1 MIEFRN
7 GRFHAKGVSFA
18 IPEGFFINTTAHFSY
33 EYGLEFCHPELKYS
47 ITIHLDE
54 TKLNAYREIELGFE
68 DYNIK
73 SCEKNILP
81 ITVNGLDG
89 YQCLR
94 KDVFGSEYEVRLN
107 IHENLQLSFLMRSRG
122 NLEQFINSSEVQWT
136 LSQIGID

>member
-18 IPEGFFINTTAHFSY
+18 VPEGFFINTTAHFLY

-73 SCEKNILP
+73 SCEKKYPAYYCKWARQIS
-81 ITVNGLDG
+81 VSKKG
-89 YQCLR
+89 CLWER
-94 KDVFGSEYEVRLN
+94 V
-107 IHENLQLSFLMRSRG
+107 
-122 NLEQFINSSEVQWT
+122 
-136 LSQIGID
+136 